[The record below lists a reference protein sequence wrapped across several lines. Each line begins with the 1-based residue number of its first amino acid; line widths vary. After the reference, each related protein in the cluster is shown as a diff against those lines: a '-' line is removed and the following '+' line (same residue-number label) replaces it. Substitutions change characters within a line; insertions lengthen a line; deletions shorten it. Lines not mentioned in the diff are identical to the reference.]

1 MSDTPTNTPRS
12 VAIEQLEAL
21 GLSAYAARTFVA
33 LTTLQC
39 GTAQEVSEVSDVPR
53 TRVYDAVTELKERG
67 LVEIQQS
74 VPKQF
79 WAISAQTAGTKL
91 TQEYQGRIET
101 LVEMLTQ
108 IRPQHASTR
117 AEQLEILHHT
127 EAVENRI
134 QEMLESATETII
146 YGIYQHPSQHVMSHL
161 TNATNRGVSVTIG
174 VGPQITESTIEQLR
188 SSQITIEHITDAVEN
203 PIGQL
208 LIVDDTTACISAPI
222 DEQSQMQAAA
232 VYADGKMNAV
242 NTIIHE
248 IVTARFNNH

>member
-146 YGIYQHPSQHVMSHL
+146 YGIY
-161 TNATNRGVSVTIG
+161 
-174 VGPQITESTIEQLR
+174 
-188 SSQITIEHITDAVEN
+188 
-203 PIGQL
+203 
-208 LIVDDTTACISAPI
+208 
-222 DEQSQMQAAA
+222 
-232 VYADGKMNAV
+232 
-242 NTIIHE
+242 
-248 IVTARFNNH
+248 